1 MFQPCTK
8 PPWSTL
14 VAVDMEAGDIKWTVP
29 LGTTEQ
35 LSPLPIPF
43 KWGSP
48 ISGGP
53 IATAGGLVFV
63 GSTADSY
70 LRAFDT
76 LTGAELWAVETP
88 AAAHATPMTYEVDGR
103 QYVVVAAGSHM
114 FINAKTISDYIVA
127 YALP

>member
-1 MFQPCTK
+1 M
-8 PPWSTL
+8 
-14 VAVDMEAGDIKWTVP
+14 AAGEIKWTVP

-35 LSPLPIPF
+35 LSPMPIPL

-48 ISGGP
+48 VSAGP

-76 LTGAELWAVETP
+76 STGEELWAVQTP
-88 AAAHATPMTYEVDGR
+88 AAAHATPMTYAVDGN
-103 QYVVVAAGSHM
+103 QFVVVAAGSHM
-114 FINAKTISDYIVA
+114 FINAKTINDYLVA
-127 YALP
+127 YALPATVRGEE